1 MKFLLA
7 AIVFV
12 LFFVSTGFANAWDW
26 DAHRYIARQALAPL
40 LLESP
45 VCAGAADEGSV
56 FPDNVSRDFANHHCY
71 NSVCPVNDSSYCPQK
86 LDCPAVEKARRLVV
100 NASREEGCAKIFSL
114 AVASHYLSDAVD
126 VMHEIVNEDYE
137 GCHKP
142 FEDKVGDA
150 VKKNPNNFSITQ
162 CCNAPN
168 QCFSLSAS
176 DLQRVIAFVKQ
187 EIGLQDAL
195 TPTRPTSSLQPSE
208 LLKENIKENTLS
220 ELLDRGKKIVNNET
234 IKTILVFLAVFLLF
248 YVLFNRKRLR

>member
-7 AIVFV
+7 IVAFV

-45 VCAGAADEGSV
+45 ACAGAADEGSV

-71 NSVCPVNDSSYCPQK
+71 NSVCPANDSNYCPQK
-86 LDCPAVEKARRLVV
+86 LDCPAVEKARMLVL
-100 NASREEGCAKIFSL
+100 NASNEEGCAKIFSL

-126 VMHEIVNEDYE
+126 VMHELVNEDYE

-142 FEDKVGDA
+142 FEDKVGNA
-150 VKKNPNNFSITQ
+150 VKKNPNNFLITQ
-162 CCNAPN
+162 CCKAPN
-168 QCFSLSAS
+168 QCFSFSAS

-195 TPTRPTSSLQPSE
+195 TPTQLTSSPQPSE
-208 LLKENIKENTLS
+208 RLKENIKENTLS
-220 ELLDRGKKIVNNET
+220 ELFDRDKKTLE
-234 IKTILVFLAVFLLF
+234 TILVFLAVLLLL
-248 YVLFNRKRLR
+248 YVLFNKKRRR